1 MVTWP
6 KRLFQKRLDLLY
18 KKQVWCLYKIY
29 EVENQIGKKVKCVR
43 IDNGI
48 EYMNKEF
55 LTFCEECDIKSM
67 VNSTIEVNEV
77 VA

>member
-1 MVTWP
+1 MG
-6 KRLFQKRLDLLY
+6 
-18 KKQVWCLYKIY
+18 
-29 EVENQIGKKVKCVR
+29 NQIGKKVKCLR